1 MTSNTQQ
8 SSGRETHYDM
18 IAIGAGSGGL
28 SAVERASEYG
38 KKCLVIEV
46 KTIGGTCVNV
56 GCVPKKVMWFA
67 ANAATHINSAQGF
80 GFDVEVKS
88 FSWKKLKEGRDN
100 YIKGI
105 TNWYDGYL
113 EDLGVDYIHGFGKL
127 VDKNTVSVNG
137 ETYTADH
144 IVLSPGGEP
153 AVPHIEGAQ
162 HGITSDGF
170 FELEDLPKKV
180 AVIGGGYIGVEL
192 AGVLNALGSEVEIFG
207 RADTL
212 LRGFDSMIQTALDK
226 DYTEHGITIHHGS
239 QIDKVTDD
247 KTIITNK
254 GEFSGFDQIIWAVG
268 RNPMT
273 QHLGLENAGVKC
285 DQRGFIPTDK
295 FQVTNVDN
303 IFALGDATGRAPLTP
318 VAIAAGR
325 RLSDRLYNGMTDRHL
340 DYNNIATV
348 VFSHPPIGTIG
359 LTEDEANEKFDKIK
373 IYKSEFTPMS
383 DALIDHKTTTA
394 LKLVCEGD
402 DEKII
407 GCHIMGHGADEML
420 QGFAVAIKMGATKKQ
435 FDDTVAIHPSSA
447 EELVTMR

>member
-1 MTSNTQQ
+1 MTK
-8 SSGRETHYDM
+8 HYDM

-67 ANAATHINSAQGF
+67 ANTATQINNAQGF
-80 GFDVEVKS
+80 GFDIEVKN
-88 FSWKKLKEGRDN
+88 FSWKKLKQGRDN

-113 EDLGVDYIHGFGKL
+113 EKLGIDYIHGFGKL
-127 VDKNTVSVNG
+127 VDKNTVSVND
-137 ETYTADH
+137 EEYTADR

-153 AVPHIEGAQ
+153 SIPNIEGAEY
-162 HGITSDGF
+162 GITSDGF
-170 FELEDLPKKV
+170 FELEALPKKV
-180 AVIGGGYIGVEL
+180 AVIGGGYTGVEL
-192 AGVLNALGSEVEIFG
+192 AGVLNALGSKVEIFG

-212 LRGFDSMIQTALDK
+212 LRGFDTMIQQTLDK
-226 DYTEHGITIHHGS
+226 DYTAHGITLHHGTT
-239 QIDKVTDD
+239 IDKVSAA
-247 KTIITNK
+247 KTIFTNH

-268 RNPMT
+268 RGPMT
-273 QHLGLENAGVKC
+273 QHLGLKNVGVAC
-285 DQRGFIPTDK
+285 DQHGFIPTDK

-303 IFALGDATGRAPLTP
+303 IFALGDATGRTPLTP

-325 RLSDRLYNGMTDRHL
+325 RLSDRLYNNMSDRHL
-340 DYNNIATV
+340 DYSNISTV

-359 LTEDEANEKFDKIK
+359 LTEIEANKKFDKVK
-373 IYKSEFTPMS
+373 IYKSEFTPMA
-383 DALIDHKTTTA
+383 DALLNNKTTTA
-394 LKLVCEGD
+394 LKLVCAGD
-402 DEKII
+402 DEKVV

-435 FDDTVAIHPSSA
+435 FDDTVAIHPTSA
-447 EELVTMR
+447 EELVTLH

>member
-1 MTSNTQQ
+1 
-8 SSGRETHYDM
+8 M

-28 SAVERASEYG
+28 SAVERAAEYG
-38 KKCLVIEV
+38 KKCCVIEV
-46 KTIGGTCVNV
+46 KKVGGTCVNA

-67 ANAATHINSAQGF
+67 ANTATQIKNAKGF
-80 GFDVEVKS
+80 GFDVEQKN
-88 FSWKKLKEGRDN
+88 FSWKALTKGRDN
-100 YIKGI
+100 YIDNI
-105 TNWYDGYL
+105 TSWWHGYL
-113 EDLGVDYIHGFGKL
+113 EKLGIDYIHGFGKL
-127 VDKNTVSVNG
+127 IDENTVSVNG
-137 ETYTADH
+137 EEYTADH

-153 AVPHIEGAQ
+153 AIPHIEGAQ
-162 HGITSDGF
+162 YGITSDGF

-192 AGVLNALGSEVEIFG
+192 AGVLNALGSEVEIFC
-207 RADTL
+207 RADKL
-212 LRGFDSMIQTALDK
+212 LRGFDSMIQNALDN
-226 DYTEHGITIHHGS
+226 DYTAHGITIHHGT
-239 QIDKVTDD
+239 QIDKVTEN
-247 KTIITNK
+247 KTIFTNK

-303 IFALGDATGRAPLTP
+303 IFALGDATGREPLTP

-340 DYNNIATV
+340 EYSNIATV
-348 VFSHPPIGTIG
+348 VFSHPPIGVIG
-359 LTEDEANEKFDKIK
+359 LTEDEANKKFNKVK
-373 IYKSEFTPMS
+373 VYKSEFTPMA
-383 DALIDHKTTTA
+383 DALLDHKTTTA

-402 DEKII
+402 NEKIV

>member
-1 MTSNTQQ
+1 MTNKT
-8 SSGRETHYDM
+8 THYDM

-28 SAVERASEYG
+28 SAVERAAEYG
-38 KKCLVIEV
+38 KKCAVIEV

-67 ANAATHINSAQGF
+67 ANTATQINSAKGF
-80 GFDVEVKS
+80 GFDVEIKN
-88 FSWKKLKEGRDN
+88 FSWKTLKEGRDN

-105 TNWYDGYL
+105 TSWYDGYL
-113 EDLGVDYIHGFGKL
+113 EELGIDYIHGFGKL
-127 VDKNTVSVNG
+127 VDQNTIIVNG
-137 ETYTADH
+137 EVYSADT

-153 AVPHIEGAQ
+153 AVPHVEGAKY
-162 HGITSDGF
+162 GITSDGF
-170 FELEDLPKKV
+170 FELDELPKKA

-192 AGVLNALGSEVEIFG
+192 AGVLNALGSSVEIFG
-207 RADTL
+207 RSGKL
-212 LRGFDSMIQTALDK
+212 LSGFDPMIQDALDK
-226 DYTEHGITIHHGS
+226 DYTNHGIKLHHNT
-239 QIDKVTDD
+239 QIDKISKD
-247 KTIITNK
+247 KTIHTNK
-254 GEFSGFDQIIWAVG
+254 GDFSGFDVIIWAVG

-273 QHLGLENAGVKC
+273 QHLGLENAGVES

-295 FQVTNVDN
+295 FQTTNIN
-303 IFALGDATGRAPLTP
+303 HIFALGDATGRAPLTP

-340 DYNNIATV
+340 NYDNIATV

-359 LTEDEANEKFDKIK
+359 LTEIQANEKFDKVK
-373 IYKSEFTPMS
+373 VYKSEFTPMA
-383 DALIDHKTTTA
+383 DALLDHKTTTA

-402 DEKII
+402 DEKVV

-435 FDDTVAIHPSSA
+435 LDDTVAIHPSSA

>member
-1 MTSNTQQ
+1 MTKN
-8 SSGRETHYDM
+8 YDM

-67 ANAATHINSAQGF
+67 ANTATQINSAQGF
-80 GFDVEVKS
+80 GFDIEVKN
-88 FSWKKLKEGRDN
+88 FSWKKLKQGRDN

-105 TNWYDGYL
+105 TNWYECYL
-113 EDLGVDYIHGFGKL
+113 EKLGIDYIHGFGKL

-137 ETYTADH
+137 EEYTADH

-153 AVPHIEGAQ
+153 SIPNIEGAKY
-162 HGITSDGF
+162 GITSDGF
-170 FELEDLPKKV
+170 FELEALPKKV

-212 LRGFDSMIQTALDK
+212 LRGFDPMIQQALDK
-226 DYTEHGITIHHGS
+226 DYTAHGITLHHS
-239 QIDKVTDD
+239 TTIDEVSAD
-247 KTIITNK
+247 KTIFTNH

-268 RNPMT
+268 RDPMT
-273 QHLGLENAGVKC
+273 QHLGLENTGVKS
-285 DQRGFIPTDK
+285 DQHGFIPTDK

-303 IFALGDATGRAPLTP
+303 IFALGDATGRTPLTP

-325 RLSDRLYNGMTDRHL
+325 RLSDRLYNNMTDRHL
-340 DYNNIATV
+340 DCSNISTV

-359 LTEDEANEKFDKIK
+359 LTEIEANKEFDKVK
-373 IYKSEFTPMS
+373 IYKSEFTPMA
-383 DALIDHKTTTA
+383 DALLNHKTTTA
-394 LKLVCEGD
+394 LKLVCVGD
-402 DEKII
+402 DEKVV
-407 GCHIMGHGADEML
+407 GCHIMGHGADEIL

-435 FDDTVAIHPSSA
+435 FDDTVAIHPTSA
-447 EELVTMR
+447 EELVTLR

>member
-1 MTSNTQQ
+1 MT
-8 SSGRETHYDM
+8 THYDM

-38 KKCLVIEV
+38 KKCAVVEV

-67 ANAATHINSAQGF
+67 ANTATQINSAQGF
-80 GFDVEVKS
+80 GFDVDLKN
-88 FSWKKLKEGRDN
+88 FSWKTLKEGRDN

-113 EDLGVDYIHGFGKL
+113 EDLGIDYLHGFGKL
-127 VDKNTVSVNG
+127 IDKHTVSVEG
-137 ETYTADH
+137 KLYTADH

-153 AVPHIEGAQ
+153 TIPHIEGAQ
-162 HGITSDGF
+162 YGITSDGF
-170 FELEDLPKKV
+170 FELEELPNNV

-192 AGVLNALGSEVEIFG
+192 AGVLNALGAKVELFG

-212 LRGFDSMIQTALDK
+212 LRGFDPMIQSALEK
-226 DYTEHGITIHHGS
+226 DYSAHGIKIHHGC
-239 QIDKVTDD
+239 QIQKVTQD
-247 KTIITNK
+247 KTLVTNK

-268 RNPMT
+268 RTPMT
-273 QHLGLENAGVKC
+273 QHLGLENAGVKS
-285 DQRGFIPTDK
+285 DQRGFIPTNK
-295 FQVTNVDN
+295 FQKTNINN

-325 RLSDRLYNGMTDRHL
+325 RLSDRLYNGMTNRHL
-340 DYNNIATV
+340 NYNNIPTV

-359 LTEDEANEKFDKIK
+359 LTEDEANEKFDQVK
-373 IYKSEFTPMS
+373 IYKSEFTPMA
-383 DALIDHKTTTA
+383 DALLTHKTTTA
-394 LKLVCEGD
+394 LKLVCVGAN
-402 DEKII
+402 EKIV

-435 FDDTVAIHPSSA
+435 FDDTIAIHPSSA

>member
-1 MTSNTQQ
+1 MT
-8 SSGRETHYDM
+8 THYDM

-38 KKCLVIEV
+38 KKCAVVEV

-67 ANAATHINSAQGF
+67 ANTATQINSAQGF
-80 GFDVEVKS
+80 GFDVDLKN
-88 FSWKKLKEGRDN
+88 FSWKTLKEGRDN

-113 EDLGVDYIHGFGKL
+113 EDLGIDYLHGFGKL
-127 VDKNTVSVNG
+127 IDKHTVSVEG
-137 ETYTADH
+137 ELYTADH

-153 AVPHIEGAQ
+153 TIPHIEGAQ
-162 HGITSDGF
+162 YGITSDGF
-170 FELEDLPKKV
+170 FELEELPSNV

-192 AGVLNALGSEVEIFG
+192 AGVLNALGAKVELFG

-212 LRGFDSMIQTALDK
+212 LRGFDPMIQSALEK
-226 DYTEHGITIHHGS
+226 DYSAHGIKIHHGC
-239 QIDKVTDD
+239 QIQKVTQD
-247 KTIITNK
+247 KTLVTNK

-268 RNPMT
+268 RTPMT
-273 QHLGLENAGVKC
+273 QHLGLENAGVKS
-285 DQRGFIPTDK
+285 DQRGFIPTNK
-295 FQVTNVDN
+295 FQKTNINN

-325 RLSDRLYNGMTDRHL
+325 RLSDRLYNGMTNRHL
-340 DYNNIATV
+340 NYNNIPTV

-359 LTEDEANEKFDKIK
+359 LTEDQANEKFEQVKV
-373 IYKSEFTPMS
+373 YKSEFTPMA
-383 DALIDHKTTTA
+383 DALLAHKTTTA
-394 LKLVCEGD
+394 LKLVCVGKN
-402 DEKII
+402 EKIV

-435 FDDTVAIHPSSA
+435 FDDTIAIHPSSA

>member
-1 MTSNTQQ
+1 MTDTTN
-8 SSGRETHYDM
+8 THYDM

-38 KKCLVIEV
+38 KKCAVIEV

-67 ANAATHINSAQGF
+67 ANTATQINSAKGF
-80 GFDVEVKS
+80 GFDVDFKN
-88 FSWKKLKEGRDN
+88 FSWEALKKGRDN
-100 YIKGI
+100 YINGI

-113 EDLGVDYIHGFGKL
+113 EDLGINYIHGFGKL

-137 ETYTADH
+137 INYTADH

-153 AVPHIEGAQ
+153 AVPHIEGAEL
-162 HGITSDGF
+162 GITSDGF
-170 FELEDLPKKV
+170 FELESLPKKV
-180 AVIGGGYIGVEL
+180 AIIGGGYIGVEL
-192 AGVLNALGSEVEIFG
+192 AGVLNALGSTVEIFQ
-207 RADTL
+207 RAETL
-212 LRGFDSMIQTALDK
+212 LESFDPMIQTALEK
-226 DYTEHGITIHHGS
+226 DYSNHGIVIHHNT
-239 QIDKVTDD
+239 QIDKVLSD
-247 KTIITNK
+247 KTLVTNQ
-254 GEFSGFDQIIWAVG
+254 GEFSGFDTIIWAVG
-268 RNPMT
+268 RDPMT
-273 QHLGLENAGVKC
+273 RHLGLENAGVTC

-295 FQVTNVDN
+295 FQVTNIDN
-303 IFALGDATGRAPLTP
+303 IFALGDATGRTPLTP

-325 RLSDRLYNGMTDRHL
+325 RLSDRLYNNMTDRHL

-359 LTEDEANEKFDKIK
+359 LTEAQANEQFDQVK
-373 IYKSEFTPMS
+373 IYTSEFTPMA
-383 DALIDHKTTTA
+383 DALLDHKTTTA
-394 LKLVCEGD
+394 LKLVCVGD
-402 DEKII
+402 DEKVV
-407 GCHIMGHGADEML
+407 GCHIMGHGADEIL

>member
-1 MTSNTQQ
+1 MNTD
-8 SSGRETHYDM
+8 YDM

-28 SAVERASEYG
+28 SAVERAAEYG
-38 KKCLVIEV
+38 KKCAVIEV

-67 ANAATHINSAQGF
+67 ANTAAQINSAQGF
-80 GFDVEVKS
+80 GFEVNMKS
-88 FSWKKLKEGRDN
+88 FSWKKLKQGREN

-105 TNWYDGYL
+105 TTWYDGYL
-113 EDLGVDYIHGFGKL
+113 EKLGIDYIHGFGKL
-127 VDKNTVSVNG
+127 IDQHTVSVNG
-137 ETYTADH
+137 KQYTAEH

-153 AVPHIEGAQ
+153 AVAHIEGAE

-170 FELEDLPKKV
+170 FELEQLPSKV

-192 AGVLNALGSEVEIFG
+192 AGVLNALGSTVEIFTRSG
-207 RADTL
+207 KL
-212 LRGFDSMIQTALDK
+212 LSGFDPIIQEALIK
-226 DYTEHGITIHHGS
+226 DYSNHGIKIHPKMQIEKLS
-239 QIDKVTDD
+239 QD
-247 KTIITNK
+247 KTIHTNK
-254 GEFSGFDQIIWAVG
+254 GEFSGFDTIIWAVG

-273 QHLGLENAGVKC
+273 QHLGLENAGVEC
-285 DQRGFIPTDK
+285 TQRGFITTDK
-295 FQVTNVDN
+295 FQTTNIDN

-325 RLSDRLYNGMTDRHL
+325 RLSDRLYNGMTERHL

-359 LTEDEANEKFDKIK
+359 LTEAQAKEKFDQVK
-373 IYKSEFTPMS
+373 IYQSEFTPMA
-383 DALIDHKTTTA
+383 DALLNHKTTTA
-394 LKLVCEGD
+394 LKLVCQGK
-402 DEKII
+402 DEKIV

>member
-1 MTSNTQQ
+1 MTKQ
-8 SSGRETHYDM
+8 YDM

-38 KKCLVIEV
+38 KKCLIIEA

-67 ANAATHINSAQGF
+67 ANAATQINNAQGF
-80 GFDVEVKS
+80 GFNIEVKN
-88 FSWKKLKEGRDN
+88 FSWKKLKQGRNN

-105 TNWYDGYL
+105 TDWYDGYL
-113 EDLGVDYIHGFGKL
+113 EKLGIDYIHGFGKL
-127 VDKNTVSVNG
+127 VNKNTVSVNG
-137 ETYTADH
+137 EEYTAEH
-144 IVLSPGGEP
+144 IVLSPGGKP
-153 AVPHIEGAQ
+153 SVPNIKGAEY
-162 HGITSDGF
+162 GITSDGF
-170 FELEDLPKKV
+170 FELDALPKKV

-212 LRGFDSMIQTALDK
+212 LRGFDPMIQEALDK
-226 DYTEHGITIHHGS
+226 DYTAHGITLHHGTT
-239 QIDKVTDD
+239 IDKVSSD
-247 KTIITNK
+247 KTIFTNH
-254 GEFSGFDQIIWAVG
+254 GEFGGFDQIIWAVG
-268 RNPMT
+268 RDPMT
-273 QHLGLENAGVKC
+273 QHLGLENAGVESN
-285 DQRGFIPTDK
+285 QRGFIPTDK

-325 RLSDRLYNGMTDRHL
+325 RLSDRLYNNMTDRHL
-340 DYNNIATV
+340 DYSAIATV

-359 LTEDEANEKFDKIK
+359 LTEIEANKKFDKIK
-373 IYKSEFTPMS
+373 IYKSEFTPMA
-383 DALIDHKTTTA
+383 DALLNHKTTTA
-394 LKLVCEGD
+394 LKLVCAGD

-420 QGFAVAIKMGATKKQ
+420 QGFAVAIKMEATKKQ
-435 FDDTVAIHPSSA
+435 FDDTVAIHPTSA
-447 EELVTMR
+447 EELVTLR

>member
-1 MTSNTQQ
+1 MT
-8 SSGRETHYDM
+8 THYDM

-38 KKCLVIEV
+38 KKCAVIEV

-67 ANAATHINSAQGF
+67 ANTATQINSAKGF
-80 GFDVEVKS
+80 GFDVDMKD

-100 YIKGI
+100 YINGI

-113 EDLGVDYIHGFGKL
+113 EDLGIDYIHGFGKL
-127 VDKNTVSVNG
+127 VDQHTISVNG
-137 ETYTADH
+137 EHYSADH

-153 AVPHIEGAQ
+153 AVPHIEGAE

-170 FELEDLPKKV
+170 FELEELPKKV
-180 AVIGGGYIGVEL
+180 AVVGGGYIGVEL
-192 AGVLNALGSEVEIFG
+192 AGVLNALGSKVEIFG
-207 RADTL
+207 RASTL
-212 LRGFDSMIQTALDK
+212 LETFDPMIQEALDK
-226 DYTEHGITIHHGS
+226 DYTNHGIKIHHET
-239 QIDKVTDD
+239 QIDKVSSD
-247 KTIITNK
+247 KTLITNK
-254 GEFSGFDQIIWAVG
+254 GEFSGFDAIIWAVG
-268 RNPMT
+268 RDPMT
-273 QHLGLENAGVKC
+273 RHLGLEKADVKC

-303 IFALGDATGRAPLTP
+303 IFALGDATGRTPLTP

-325 RLSDRLYNGMTDRHL
+325 RLSDRLYNNMTNRHL

-359 LTEDEANEKFDKIK
+359 LTEDEANQQFDNVK
-373 IYKSEFTPMS
+373 IYKSEFTPMA
-383 DALIDHKTTTA
+383 DALLDHKTTTA
-394 LKLVCEGD
+394 LKLVCAGD
-402 DEKII
+402 DEKVV

>member
-1 MTSNTQQ
+1 MTKQ
-8 SSGRETHYDM
+8 YDM

-38 KKCLVIEV
+38 KKCLIIEA

-67 ANAATHINSAQGF
+67 ANAATQINNAQGF
-80 GFDVEVKS
+80 GFNIEVKN
-88 FSWKKLKEGRDN
+88 FSWKKLKQGRDN

-105 TNWYDGYL
+105 TDWYDGYL
-113 EDLGVDYIHGFGKL
+113 EKLGIDYIHGFGKL
-127 VDKNTVSVNG
+127 VNKNTVSVNG
-137 ETYTADH
+137 EEYTAEH
-144 IVLSPGGEP
+144 IVLSPGGKP
-153 AVPHIEGAQ
+153 SVPNIKGAEY
-162 HGITSDGF
+162 GITSDGF
-170 FELEDLPKKV
+170 FELDALPKKV

-212 LRGFDSMIQTALDK
+212 LRGFDPMIQEALDK
-226 DYTEHGITIHHGS
+226 DYTAHGITLHHGTT
-239 QIDKVTDD
+239 IDKVSSD
-247 KTIITNK
+247 KTIFTNH
-254 GEFSGFDQIIWAVG
+254 GEFGGFDQIIWAVG
-268 RNPMT
+268 RDPMT
-273 QHLGLENAGVKC
+273 QHLGLENAGVESN
-285 DQRGFIPTDK
+285 QRGFIPTDK

-325 RLSDRLYNGMTDRHL
+325 RLSDRLYNNMTDRHL
-340 DYNNIATV
+340 DYSAIATV

-359 LTEDEANEKFDKIK
+359 LTEIEANKKFDKIK
-373 IYKSEFTPMS
+373 IYKSEFTPMA
-383 DALIDHKTTTA
+383 DALLNHKTTTA
-394 LKLVCEGD
+394 LKLVCVGD

-420 QGFAVAIKMGATKKQ
+420 QGFSVAIKMGATKKQ
-435 FDDTVAIHPSSA
+435 FDDTVAIHPTSA
-447 EELVTMR
+447 EELVTLR